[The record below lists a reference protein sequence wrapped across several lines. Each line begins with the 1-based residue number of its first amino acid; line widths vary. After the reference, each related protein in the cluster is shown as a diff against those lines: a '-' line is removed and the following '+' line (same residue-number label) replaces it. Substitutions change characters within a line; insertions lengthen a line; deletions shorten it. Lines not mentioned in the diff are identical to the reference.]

1 MADRQATNVIE
12 AGNIIK
18 GLMTGETSADTPAEE
33 AIANSEQEE
42 VTEQAEVET
51 SSEDTVNPSDVP
63 YKKFDEE
70 ESSEEFVEEN
80 QELSESSDIQE
91 NSEEPVY
98 TVTVDGTDYEVTQD
112 ELIQGYQRNADY
124 TRKTQE
130 LAVEKQQSSE
140 FVERSKKD
148 VEAKLAQLTQL
159 NQAAQAQLQEEYA
172 NIDFEKLYDEDPVE
186 AARLEHKMRKKHEQL
201 AQVQQQT
208 QQLQTQEF
216 QKYLEEQEKQLNIKL
231 PELSH
236 PEKGQQFK
244 KQMRDYLSS
253 VGFNTQEIDSVY
265 DHRYVMLV
273 RDAMSY
279 RNLQK
284 AKPQIKKKAVNAPK
298 VVKSGVSKSKGQQQA
313 EAKRQQLSKL
323 RKSGSVQDAAKLFRS
338 LV

>member
-1 MADRQATNVIE
+1 MADSQSTNVIE

-18 GLMTGETSADTPAEE
+18 GLMTNDTSADTPVEE
-33 AIANSEQEE
+33 AVANSTQQE
-42 VTEQAEVET
+42 VTDEAEVET

-63 YKKFDEE
+63 YKTFDEE
-70 ESSEEFVEEN
+70 QSLEEVVEED

-98 TVTVDGTDYEVTQD
+98 TVTVDGTDYEVTQN

-148 VEAKLAQLTQL
+148 VETKLAQLTDL
-159 NQAAQAQLQEEYA
+159 NQAAQTQLQEEYA

-186 AARLEHKMRKKHEQL
+186 AARLEHKMRKKHDQL
-201 AQVQQQT
+201 SQVQQQT
-208 QQLQTQEF
+208 QQLQAQEF
-216 QKYLEEQEKQLNIKL
+216 QKYMEEQQKQLNIKL

-236 PEKGQQFK
+236 PEKGSQFK

-253 VGFNTQEIDSVY
+253 VGFNSQEIDSVY

-273 RDAMSY
+273 KDAMSY

-323 RKSGSVQDAAKLFRS
+323 RKSGQVRDAAKLFRS

>member
-18 GLMTGETSADTPAEE
+18 GLMTGETSADTPVEE
-33 AIANSEQEE
+33 AVANSTQEE

-216 QKYLEEQEKQLNIKL
+216 QKYLEEQQKQLNVKL

>member
-1 MADRQATNVIE
+1 MADRQPTNVIE

-18 GLMTGETSADTPAEE
+18 GLMTGETS
-33 AIANSEQEE
+33 EE
-42 VTEQAEVET
+42 VTPVEEAVAQSTKQETEEAEVET
-51 SSEDTVNPSDVP
+51 SSEETVNPSDVP
-63 YKKFDEE
+63 YMDQEKENSTEPQEE
-70 ESSEEFVEEN
+70 QN
-80 QELSESSDIQE
+80 ELSESEDIQE
-91 NSEEPVY
+91 NSEEPIY
-98 TVTVDGTDYEVTQD
+98 TVTIDGTNYEVTQD

-130 LAVEKQQSSE
+130 LAAEKAQSSD

-148 VEAKLAQLTQL
+148 VEAKLAQLDQL
-159 NQAAQAQLQEEYA
+159 NQAAQAQLQQEYA
-172 NIDFEKLYDEDPVE
+172 QVDFEKLYEEDPVE
-186 AARLEHKMRKKHEQL
+186 AARLEHKMRKKNEQL
-201 AQVQQQT
+201 QQVQQQT
-208 QQLQTQEF
+208 QQLQMEEF
-216 QKYLEEQEKQLNIKL
+216 NKYLDEQRKQLNVKV

-236 PEKGQQFK
+236 PEKGPQFQ

-253 VGFNTQEIDSVY
+253 QGFNAQEIDSVY

-298 VVKSGVSKSKGQQQA
+298 VVKGGVSKSKGQEA
-313 EAKRQQLSKL
+313 ADAKRQQLSRLK
-323 RKSGSVQDAAKLFRS
+323 KTGKVADAAKIFRS

>member
-1 MADRQATNVIE
+1 MADSQATNVIE

-18 GLMTGETSADTPAEE
+18 GLMTNDTSADTPVEE
-33 AIANSEQEE
+33 AIANSTQQE
-42 VTEQAEVET
+42 VTDEAEVQS

-63 YKKFDEE
+63 YKTFDEE
-70 ESSEEFVEEN
+70 QSSEEVVEED

-98 TVTVDGTDYEVTQD
+98 TVTVDGTDYEVTQN

-148 VEAKLAQLTQL
+148 VETKLAQLTDL
-159 NQAAQAQLQEEYA
+159 NQAAQTQLQEEYA

-186 AARLEHKMRKKHEQL
+186 AARLEHKMRKKHDQL
-201 AQVQQQT
+201 SQVQQQT
-208 QQLQTQEF
+208 QQLQAQEF
-216 QKYLEEQEKQLNIKL
+216 QKYMEEQQKQLNIKL

-236 PEKGQQFK
+236 PEKGSQFK

-253 VGFNTQEIDSVY
+253 VGFNSQEIDSVY

-273 RDAMSY
+273 KDAMSY

-323 RKSGSVQDAAKLFRS
+323 RKSGQVRDAAKLFRS

>member
-18 GLMTGETSADTPAEE
+18 GLMTGETSADTPVEE
-33 AIANSEQEE
+33 AVANSTQEE

-216 QKYLEEQEKQLNIKL
+216 QKYLEEQQKQLNVKL

-253 VGFNTQEIDSVY
+253 VGFNAQEIDSVY

>member
-1 MADRQATNVIE
+1 MADRQPTNVIE

-18 GLMTGETSADTPAEE
+18 GLMTGETS
-33 AIANSEQEE
+33 EE
-42 VTEQAEVET
+42 VTPVETAEAEPTEQETEETEVET
-51 SSEDTVNPSDVP
+51 SSEETVNPSDVP
-63 YKKFDEE
+63 YMKTEE
-70 ESSEEFVEEN
+70 EQS
-80 QELSESSDIQE
+80 ELSESEDIQE
-91 NSEEPVY
+91 NSEEPIY
-98 TVTVDGTDYEVTQD
+98 TVTIDGTNYEVTQD

-130 LAVEKQQSSE
+130 LAAEKAQSSD

-148 VEAKLAQLTQL
+148 VEAKLAQLDQL
-159 NQAAQAQLQEEYA
+159 NQAAQAQLQQEYA
-172 NIDFEKLYDEDPVE
+172 QVDFEKLYEEDPVE
-186 AARLEHKMRKKHEQL
+186 AARLEHRMRKKNEQL
-201 AQVQQQT
+201 QQVQQQT
-208 QQLQTQEF
+208 QQLQMEEF
-216 QKYLEEQEKQLNIKL
+216 NKYLDEQRKQLNIKV

-236 PEKGQQFK
+236 PEKGPQFQ

-253 VGFNTQEIDSVY
+253 QGFNAQEIDSVY

-298 VVKSGVSKSKGQQQA
+298 VVKGGVSKSKGQQAA
-313 EAKRQQLSKL
+313 EAKRQQLSRLK
-323 RKSGSVQDAAKLFRS
+323 KTGKVADAAKIFRS

>member
-1 MADRQATNVIE
+1 MADSQATNVIE

-18 GLMTGETSADTPAEE
+18 GLMTNDTSADTPVEE
-33 AIANSEQEE
+33 AVANSTQQE
-42 VTEQAEVET
+42 VTDEAEVET

-63 YKKFDEE
+63 YKTFDEE
-70 ESSEEFVEEN
+70 QSSEEVVEED

-98 TVTVDGTDYEVTQD
+98 TVTVDGTDYEVTQN

-148 VEAKLAQLTQL
+148 VETKLAQLTDL
-159 NQAAQAQLQEEYA
+159 NQAAQTQLQEEYA

-186 AARLEHKMRKKHEQL
+186 AARLEHKMRKKHDQL
-201 AQVQQQT
+201 SQVQQQT
-208 QQLQTQEF
+208 QQLQAQEF
-216 QKYLEEQEKQLNIKL
+216 QKYMEEQQKQLNIKL

-236 PEKGQQFK
+236 PEKGSQFK

-253 VGFNTQEIDSVY
+253 VGFNSQEIDSVY

-273 RDAMSY
+273 KDAMSY

-298 VVKSGVSKSKGQQQA
+298 VVKSGVSKSKGQQEA
-313 EAKRQQLSKL
+313 EVKRQQLSRLK
-323 RKSGSVQDAAKLFRS
+323 KSGKVADAAKIFRS

>member
-1 MADRQATNVIE
+1 MAESQSTNVIE
-12 AGNIIK
+12 AGNLIK
-18 GLMTGETSADTPAEE
+18 GLMTGDKSADAPVEE
-33 AIANSEQEE
+33 AQAESTPEE
-42 VTEQAEVET
+42 TQEVET
-51 SSEDTVNPSDVP
+51 PI
-63 YKKFDEE
+63 E
-70 ESSEEFVEEN
+70 ESSQITDAPIEESSYEEG
-80 QELSESSDIQE
+80 QELSESTDIQE
-91 NSEEPVY
+91 NSEEPIY
-98 TVTVDGTDYEVTQD
+98 TVTIDGTDYEVTQD

-148 VEAKLAQLTQL
+148 VEAKLGQLTQL

-208 QQLQTQEF
+208 QELQAQEF
-216 QKYLEEQEKQLNIKL
+216 NKYLEEQQKQLNIKI
-231 PELSH
+231 PELSN
-236 PEKGQQFK
+236 PDRGPQFR

-253 VGFNTQEIDSVY
+253 VGFNSQEIDSVY

-323 RKSGSVQDAAKLFRS
+323 RKSGQVRDAAKLFRS